1 MKVLVK
7 KGETLFEALRKQ
19 NIRLN
24 ASCGGKGIC
33 GGCRVEVEKF
43 GKVKACQ
50 FKIPGSHEVS
60 VPKSLEFQAVGIM
73 EGQTSFPD
81 WKEEAGWDNSP
92 VIAVDLGTTTVA
104 MMGFYRGRQTLSS
117 FTNPQRQYGA
127 DVMSRILQ
135 ANSGK
140 LKELSEIIRL
150 ELEEKCK
157 ELAEELEPSC
167 RKVRVVIA
175 GNTTMLHL
183 LFGMDCRG
191 LGEAPF
197 SPVTLEKEEE
207 TWSFKDRNGNSYDY
221 SIIAL
226 PGISAFVGADIVSG
240 IYGLSL
246 HKRTDRTLFI
256 DLGTNGEL
264 VLADHGALYTAST
277 AAGPAFE
284 GNELA
289 AELFGAGII
298 KVLHRMKESKSIDPT
313 GMLAE
318 EYFETGFPVPLE
330 DGRSLRFTQEI
341 IREIQMAKA
350 AIRAGIEVLLKE
362 AKLKADQVDEVIL
375 AGGMGYFVDPADAVG
390 IGLLPEKFLQK
401 TKAAG
406 NTSLLGAVR
415 YAKEEKRSADAEMKE
430 LSKGAKDI
438 ILADNPD
445 FSQYYIEYMN
455 F

>member
-1 MKVLVK
+1 MPSDEELVK
-7 KGETLFEALRKQ
+7 KLMGE
-19 NIRLN
+19 
-24 ASCGGKGIC
+24 
-33 GGCRVEVEKF
+33 V
-43 GKVKACQ
+43 
-50 FKIPGSHEVS
+50 
-60 VPKSLEFQAVGIM
+60 
-73 EGQTSFPD
+73 
-81 WKEEAGWDNSP
+81 
-92 VIAVDLGTTTVA
+92 
-104 MMGFYRGRQTLSS
+104 
-117 FTNPQRQYGA
+117 
-127 DVMSRILQ
+127 
-135 ANSGK
+135 
-140 LKELSEIIRL
+140 KELSEVIRL

-264 VLADHGALYTAST
+264 VLADHGVLYTAST

-318 EYFETGFPVPLE
+318 EYFEKGFPVPLE

-390 IGLLPEKFLQK
+390 IGLLPEKVLQK

-430 LSKGAKDI
+430 LSKGAKNI

-445 FSQYYIEYMN
+445 FSRYYIEYMN